1 MDAATL
7 GNTAVPGAPPATDER
22 SRRLVTLASLIG
34 TTVEW
39 YDFFIY
45 GTITGLVFN
54 KQFFPGDDIFVSTA
68 LAYTVYA
75 VGFVTRPV
83 GGILFGHFGDRI
95 GRKPLL
101 VLTLLIMG
109 ISTFLIGLIPNYN
122 SIGIAAP
129 LLLLLLRLL
138 QGIGLGGE
146 WGGAVLMSFEYAP
159 RNRRGFYA
167 CFPQVGL
174 AIGLCLAT
182 GVVALLT
189 WTLPDAAFQSWG
201 WRVAFLLSIVLVIVG
216 IFVRLRILETPEFT
230 KVRDTHKIVPVP
242 IGEVMRDYKKNVLL
256 GWGARWIDGVVF
268 NVYAVF
274 TIAYLAGIL
283 KYDKTAI
290 LVSISLAAFAL
301 IFTIPIASNWSDRY
315 GRRKVY
321 GWGAF
326 ACGVVAFPLMGAM
339 HYSGSALVAG
349 LAIVLALGVIY
360 APVYG
365 PESALFCELFD
376 TRVRYTGISTVYQV
390 SGIVSSSITPLIA
403 TTLRKANNGE
413 PWYIACYIFVIGLI
427 SAISTYYMRRTF

>member
-1 MDAATL
+1 MEATL
-7 GNTAVPGAPPATDER
+7 GKTAPVAEPVTDER
-22 SRRLVTLASLIG
+22 SRKLVTLASLIG

-54 KQFFPGDDIFVSTA
+54 KQFFPSSDVFVSTA

-83 GGILFGHFGDRI
+83 GGIVFGHFGDRI

-109 ISTFLIGLIPNYN
+109 ISTFLIGCIPNYD

-129 LLLLLLRLL
+129 LILLLLRLL
-138 QGIGLGGE
+138 QGFGLGGE

-159 RNRRGFYA
+159 KNRRGFYA

-182 GVVALLT
+182 GVVALLS
-189 WTLPDAAFQSWG
+189 WTLTDGQFQSWG
-201 WRVAFLLSIVLVIVG
+201 WRVAFLLSIVLVAVG

-230 KVRDTHKIVPVP
+230 RVREQHKIVSVPV
-242 IGEVMRDYKKNVLL
+242 GEVVRDYKKNVLL

-290 LVSISLAAFAL
+290 LVSISLAAFVL

-315 GRRKVY
+315 GRRKTY

-326 ACGVVAFPLMGAM
+326 ACGVVAFPMMWAM
-339 HYSGSALVAG
+339 HYTGSAVIAG
-349 LAIVLALGVIY
+349 LAIIIALGVIY

-403 TTLRKANNGE
+403 TTLLKANGGE
-413 PWYIACYIFVIGLI
+413 PWYIAFYIFFVGMV

>member
-1 MDAATL
+1 MEATL
-7 GNTAVPGAPPATDER
+7 GKTAPVAGPVTDER

-54 KQFFPGDDIFVSTA
+54 KQFFPSGDVFVSTA

-83 GGILFGHFGDRI
+83 GGIVFGHFGDRI

-109 ISTFLIGLIPNYN
+109 ISTFLIGCIPNYD

-129 LLLLLLRLL
+129 LILLLLRLL
-138 QGIGLGGE
+138 QGFGLGGE

-182 GVVALLT
+182 GVVALLS
-189 WTLPDAAFQSWG
+189 WTLTDGQFQSWG
-201 WRVAFLLSIVLVIVG
+201 WRVAFLVSIVLVAVG

-230 KVRDTHKIVPVP
+230 RVREQHKIVSVPV
-242 IGEVMRDYKKNVLL
+242 GEVIRDYKKNVLL

-290 LVSISLAAFAL
+290 LVSISLAAFVL
-301 IFTIPIASNWSDRY
+301 IFTIPVASNWSDRY
-315 GRRKVY
+315 GRRRVY

-326 ACGVVAFPLMGAM
+326 ACGVVAFPMMWAM
-339 HYSGSALVAG
+339 HYTGSAIIAG
-349 LAIVLALGVIY
+349 LAIVIALGVIY

-403 TTLRKANNGE
+403 TTLLHVNNNQ
-413 PWYIACYIFVIGLI
+413 PWYIACYIFFVGMV